1 MPNLGTSLADFTPN
15 DLSTSI
21 ALGFFDGFHRGHQA
35 ILAATLDSRYRPL
48 TYTFRNHPASVISSN
63 TRPGLLTTA
72 AERFQLLEEAGTK
85 VIWSDFDRPFSQ
97 LSPAEFFGDILVTRL
112 HAARLVS
119 GENYRFGHRASGD
132 VATLRQLAAPLGI
145 EVITV
150 SGVFDDGELISS
162 TRIRRSVENGEL
174 EAATRMLGRDFSVSA
189 QVQRGDQR
197 GRKLGFPTANLPL
210 PPDKLVPAF
219 GVYACRVERSREPGK
234 LYPAVAN
241 LGVRPTVST
250 ESEPLLEA
258 HLLDFSEDLYG
269 ECLRVDLVKFLRAE
283 RRFSGLD
290 ELQAQIGRDSD
301 DARTHLLGSP

>member
-1 MPNLGTSLADFTPN
+1 LPTLGTSLADFTPS
-15 DLSTSI
+15 DRRTSI

-35 ILAATLDSRYRPL
+35 ILGATVDSAYRAL

-72 AERFQLLEEAGTK
+72 AERFQLLEQAGTQ

-97 LSPAEFFGDILVTRL
+97 LSPSEFFHDILVSRL
-112 HAARLVS
+112 QAARLIS
-119 GENYRFGHRASGD
+119 GENYRFGHRAGGD

-150 SGVFDDGELISS
+150 SGVFDEGELISS
-162 TRIRRSVENGEL
+162 TRIRRSVENGLL
-174 EAATRMLGRDFSVSA
+174 EEATRMLGRPFSVCA

-197 GRKLGFPTANLPL
+197 GRQLGFPTANLPL
-210 PPDKLVPAF
+210 PADKLVPAF
-219 GVYACRVERSREPGK
+219 GVYACQVERSREPGK

-241 LGVRPTVST
+241 LGVRPTVTT
-250 ESEPLLEA
+250 EGEPLLEA
-258 HLLDFSEDLYG
+258 HLLDFAEDLYG
-269 ECLRVDLVKFLRAE
+269 ESLRVDLVKFLRAE

-290 ELQAQIGRDSD
+290 ELKAQIGRDSH
-301 DARTHLLGSP
+301 DARTHLLRSS